1 MSTEKDTTLKTTKE
15 STTAPSVSP
24 PARAQQIAQQLRTQI
39 TRQGKLE
46 DELNAL
52 EHAIFARESVY
63 LALTGSVVRGFN
75 EEKDREKDR
84 DKDKDNRIFSLSSA
98 TYVHQIKNK
107 SNDNNGNSV
116 SDN

>member
-24 PARAQQIAQQLRTQI
+24 SARAQQIAQQLRTQI

-84 DKDKDNRIFSLSSA
+84 DKDNRIFSLSSA